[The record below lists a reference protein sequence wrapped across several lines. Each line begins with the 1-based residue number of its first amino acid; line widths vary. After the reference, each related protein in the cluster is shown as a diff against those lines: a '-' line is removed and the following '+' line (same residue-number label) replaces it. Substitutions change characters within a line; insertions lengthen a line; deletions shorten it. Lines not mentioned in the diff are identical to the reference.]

1 MPCYIDSLGNYY
13 SGDRINSRDQEVP
26 ERPSPYYCWVDGSWV
41 FDREAWLNADI
52 RPARNRLLDEADT
65 KYCNAD
71 KWDLLPSGQKEAWRT
86 YKQALRNLPETID
99 PEDPLWPSMPE
110 E

>member
-41 FDREAWLNADI
+41 FDRDAWLNADI
-52 RPARNRLLDEADT
+52 RPERDRLLDEVDL
-65 KYCNAD
+65 KYCNAE
-71 KWDLLPSGQKEAWRT
+71 KWGVMTSGEKDLWKT
-86 YKQALRNLPETID
+86 YKQALRDLPETID
-99 PEDPLWPSMPE
+99 PEDQLWPEMPR
-110 E
+110 